1 MFIKIGKN
9 VKVHHSVR
17 SYGGNTIGDNCIVL
31 ENVLLGFPD
40 TTKLLE
46 LSQLNLNLEHAE
58 YDGATLGNNVIIR
71 SDAVIYCNV
80 VLGSYVRTGH
90 KILIRE
96 NTRIGSNVLIGTNT
110 VIDNNCQIGNHVS
123 MQSAVYL
130 PANTRIE
137 DYVFLGPSVTLANDR
152 YPIREK
158 SDLPA
163 PVIRRGASI
172 GANATIL
179 PAVEV
184 GEGAM
189 VAAGAVVTKNVPPW
203 HYAIGVPA
211 KMLPLPEKLRVLNDI
226 I

>member
-1 MFIKIGKN
+1 MFIKLGQN
-9 VKVHHSVR
+9 AKVHHSVR
-17 SYGGNTIGDNCIVL
+17 TYGANVIGDNCIVL

-40 TTKLLE
+40 TTKLLK

-58 YDGATLGNNVIIR
+58 YEGTTIGNNVIIR
-71 SDAVIYCNV
+71 SDAVIYSNV
-80 VLGSYVRTGH
+80 VMGNYVRTGH

-110 VIDNNCQIGNHVS
+110 VIDNNCQIGSHVS
-123 MQSAVYL
+123 IQSGVYL
-130 PANTRIE
+130 PANTLIE

-152 YPIREK
+152 YPTREK
-158 SDLPA
+158 TDLPA
-163 PVIRRGASI
+163 PTIRRGASI

-179 PAVEV
+179 PAIEV

-189 VAAGAVVTKNVPPW
+189 VAAGAVVTRNVPAW

-211 KMLPLPEKLRVLNDI
+211 KMVALPERLRVQNAI
-226 I
+226 V

>member
-1 MFIKIGKN
+1 
-9 VKVHHSVR
+9 
-17 SYGGNTIGDNCIVL
+17 
-31 ENVLLGFPD
+31 
-40 TTKLLE
+40 
-46 LSQLNLNLEHAE
+46 LEHAE

-184 GEGAM
+184 GDGAM
-189 VAAGAVVTKNVPPW
+189 VAAGAVVTENVPPW

>member
-1 MFIKIGKN
+1 LFIKLGQN
-9 VKVHHSVR
+9 VKVHHTVR
-17 SYGGNTIGDNCIVL
+17 TYGANVIGDNCIVL

-40 TTKLLE
+40 TVKLLK

-58 YDGATLGNNVIIR
+58 YEGATMGNNVIIR
-71 SDAVIYCNV
+71 SDAVIYSNV
-80 VLGSYVRTGH
+80 VMGSYVRTGH

-96 NTRIGSNVLIGTNT
+96 NTRIGSHVLIGTNT
-110 VIDNNCQIGNHVS
+110 VIDNNCQIGSHVS
-123 MQSAVYL
+123 IQSGVYL
-130 PANTRIE
+130 PANTLIE

-152 YPIREK
+152 YPIREET
-158 SDLPA
+158 DLPA
-163 PVIRRGASI
+163 PTIRRGASI

-189 VAAGAVVTKNVPPW
+189 VAAGAVVTHNVPAW

-211 KMLPLPEKLRVLNDI
+211 KMVVLPERLRVQNAI
-226 I
+226 V

>member
-1 MFIKIGKN
+1 LFIKLGQN
-9 VKVHHSVR
+9 AKVHHSVR
-17 SYGGNTIGDNCIVL
+17 TYGANVIGDNCIVL

-40 TTKLLE
+40 TEKLLK

-58 YDGATLGNNVIIR
+58 YDGTTMGNNVIIR
-71 SDAVIYCNV
+71 SDAVIYSNV
-80 VLGSYVRTGH
+80 VMGNYVRTGH

-110 VIDNNCQIGNHVS
+110 VIDNNCQIGSHVS
-123 MQSAVYL
+123 IQSGVYL
-130 PANTRIE
+130 PSNTLIE
-137 DYVFLGPSVTLANDR
+137 DYVFLGPSSTLANDR

-158 SDLPA
+158 TNLPA
-163 PVIRRGASI
+163 PIIRKGASI

-189 VAAGAVVTKNVPPW
+189 VAAGAVVTQNVPAW

-211 KMLPLPEKLRVLNDI
+211 KMVPLPEKLRVQNEI